1 MLRISYRTKRFFQKV
16 AIFLLAVV
24 LLAVAAGFIWVIW
37 LERYVVYSKDGAV
50 FNFNLDLESDRGI
63 VATKP
68 INRDPIDIH
77 YNDGVDKVDTSFDLA
92 QLSGFYADT
101 AYLRGGMAEVR
112 KLVESLPAGTPV
124 MIDMKNI
131 SGYFHYTTH
140 VGGSP
145 SGSVDITAM
154 DDLVDWL
161 DNSGLYTI
169 ARIPAFQEYH
179 YFSGDRN
186 LSHGLATSKGYL
198 YFDKERTYWMNPAS
212 KGTIAYLI
220 QIINELK
227 ALGFN
232 EVVLDGFQFPNTK
245 DVVFGGDKA
254 EALASCASQL
264 VAACGS
270 DSFAISFSVES
281 PTFVLPEGRC
291 RMYLENV
298 DASKAKSQAEKSGMD
313 EETVKINLVFLTETQ
328 DTRFN
333 TYSVLRPLSS
343 AHFDTEQ

>member
-1 MLRISYRTKRFFQKV
+1 MLRISYRTKRFFQRL
-16 AIFLLAVV
+16 AIFLLALV

-50 FNFNLDLESDRGI
+50 FNFDLDLEADRGI
-63 VATKP
+63 IATKP
-68 INRDPIDIH
+68 INKDPIDIY
-77 YNDGVDKVDTSFDLA
+77 YNDGVDKVDTSFELA

-101 AYLRGGMAEVR
+101 AYLRNGMAEVR
-112 KLVESLPAGTPV
+112 KQVESLPAGTPV

-131 SGYFHYTTH
+131 SGYFHYSTN
-140 VGGSP
+140 VGGNT
-145 SGSVDITAM
+145 SGSVDIPAM
-154 DDLVDWL
+154 DELVDWL
-161 DNSGLYTI
+161 DSSGLYAI
-169 ARIPAFQEYH
+169 ARIPAFQEYN
-179 YFSGDRN
+179 YFSGDKN

-212 KGTIAYLI
+212 KGTVAYLI

-227 ALGFN
+227 ALGFD

-245 DVVFGGDKA
+245 DVVFSGDKA
-254 EALASCASQL
+254 EALASCASQI
-264 VAACGS
+264 VTACGS
-270 DSFAISFSVES
+270 DSFTISFSVES

-291 RMYLENV
+291 RIYLENV
-298 DASKAKSQAEKSGMD
+298 DASKVKSTAEKSGMD

-333 TYSVLRPLSS
+333 AYSVLRPLSS
-343 AHFDTEQ
+343 AHFDTQQ